1 MKKVLQFL
9 ICFVPMLAT
18 FAIQY
23 LVQFIYLL
31 VTTFGAMTGKKV
43 GNILDPTNGYPV
55 AAITMVIHVVMVFT
69 FGAFYY
75 YFMKKKKI
83 DSPKQH
89 MTFFSAGSILCSFL
103 IVSLGIGC
111 LLELAA
117 YVFPR
122 TMEAYTELINSMGLM
137 DVSFITV
144 FTTLI
149 LAPIGEEIAFRGIT
163 MKLAMH
169 LTDRFWVVNIIQAAM
184 FGLAHG
190 NLVQGIYAF
199 LLGLLF
205 GCLVRRF
212 NCLYASMLAHVA
224 FNIAGTLLN
233 DSFFRLRKWSLT
245 EILIWT
251 IVFVGV
257 FAGIMYLSYRWEKK
271 LISGNIEQFQNEQI
285 REFQME

>member
-23 LVQFIYLL
+23 LVQFIYFFA
-31 VTTFGAMTGKKV
+31 TTLSAMMGKPASEY
-43 GNILDPTNGYPV
+43 DGYPV
-55 AAITMVIHVVMVFT
+55 ALITMIIHIVMVLS

-75 YFMKKKKI
+75 FSVKKGKI
-83 DSPKQH
+83 DAPKQH
-89 MTFFSAGSILCSFL
+89 MTFFSVVSILSSFL
-103 IVSLGIGC
+103 VASLGIGC

-117 YVFPR
+117 FVFPK
-122 TMEAYTELINSMGLM
+122 TMEAYNELINSMGLM

-144 FTTLI
+144 FTTLF
-149 LAPIGEEIAFRGIT
+149 LAPLGEEIAFRGIT
-163 MKLAMH
+163 MKLAMR
-169 LTDRFWVVNIIQAAM
+169 LTDRFWIVNVIQAAM
-184 FGLAHG
+184 FGFAHG

-205 GCLVRRF
+205 GYLVRRF

-233 DSFFRLRKWSLT
+233 DAFFKLRNWTFAETL
-245 EILIWT
+245 ILA
-251 IVFVGV
+251 IVFAGV
-257 FAGIMYLSYRWEKK
+257 FAGIMYLSYRKEKE
-271 LISGNIEQFQNEQI
+271 LITQNREQFQNEQI
-285 REFQME
+285 REYGVE